1 MEFNVIPTISPEK
14 SGKNTFFKSA
24 ETINLVTSFVS
35 PICKVTSKTAIQYN
49 ISPFIYLHIRHE
61 ANPSPGYWVSAE
73 YITFTKW
80 HQFILNMSLKVTS
93 KMTHIGRYLYMGSSL
108 WESCVILTILAEKR
122 IALSSEN

>member
-49 ISPFIYLHIRHE
+49 YIPVYLPARKT
-61 ANPSPGYWVSAE
+61 GG
-73 YITFTKW
+73 
-80 HQFILNMSLKVTS
+80 QFIIWLLSKCKVFHLYKITLIHSKHVIKSNLKNGTY
-93 KMTHIGRYLYMGSSL
+93 R
-108 WESCVILTILAEKR
+108 
-122 IALSSEN
+122 